1 MPRLPDPD
9 EPHFF
14 ARDPASEVLRTHRA
28 AEDEAALRS
37 LDSALLRRCAEFDAQ
52 RFDEDDLEFGPLSSL
67 ADPSSS
73 FDERTQDL
81 LDPFAGSRVEARA
94 RSLVDTHRKAFE
106 ARNTLAGHRRSDRPM
121 VRALERVL
129 EDNKQAVAMQPDL
142 IDVAL
147 ARADTALD
155 WSEDEREAQRT
166 AFDKDLAQR
175 LLRADITKGNIQA
188 VLQELDDEDLALDPE
203 TTAILRRE
211 VQTARGHARAAF
223 RADADAALSDVDETA
238 GTALIAQAHDIL
250 AEGQQDAFTERVR
263 QAQTDTAFRI
273 AIRFMTPKAVAT
285 TVDRDVDP
293 LELLTGTDRERR
305 QAIAREVLEARTQDP
320 VDVLMADPTVASWF
334 ADGTSLETALTR
346 RLRAQLDIGVAAQK
360 VLPRD
365 QARPLAAELNSLPSA
380 ARMARLVELAGRH
393 GKHHA
398 TTIRQLV
405 EQSLDRPAQALAA
418 AHGHPALA
426 LALID
431 AQIVGRAKLRE
442 GLDSREI
449 DAVEAAITQ
458 ALDGADT
465 NGFRFVFED
474 LAFRAY
480 KQAGNAEL
488 AARDAVALARDAF
501 KIETSGKPDAEDPES
516 VTLT

>member
-37 LDSALLRRCAEFDAQ
+37 LDSALLRRRAEFDAQ

-73 FDERTQDL
+73 FDERTLDL

-106 ARNTLAGHRRSDRPM
+106 ARDTLVGHRRGDRRM

-147 ARADTALD
+147 ARGDTALD

-166 AFDKDLAQR
+166 DFDKDLAQR

-211 VQTARGHARAAF
+211 A
-223 RADADAALSDVDETA
+223 
-238 GTALIAQAHDIL
+238 
-250 AEGQQDAFTERVR
+250 
-263 QAQTDTAFRI
+263 
-273 AIRFMTPKAVAT
+273 
-285 TVDRDVDP
+285 
-293 LELLTGTDRERR
+293 
-305 QAIAREVLEARTQDP
+305 
-320 VDVLMADPTVASWF
+320 
-334 ADGTSLETALTR
+334 
-346 RLRAQLDIGVAAQK
+346 
-360 VLPRD
+360 
-365 QARPLAAELNSLPSA
+365 
-380 ARMARLVELAGRH
+380 
-393 GKHHA
+393 
-398 TTIRQLV
+398 
-405 EQSLDRPAQALAA
+405 
-418 AHGHPALA
+418 
-426 LALID
+426 
-431 AQIVGRAKLRE
+431 
-442 GLDSREI
+442 
-449 DAVEAAITQ
+449 
-458 ALDGADT
+458 
-465 NGFRFVFED
+465 
-474 LAFRAY
+474 
-480 KQAGNAEL
+480 
-488 AARDAVALARDAF
+488 
-501 KIETSGKPDAEDPES
+501 
-516 VTLT
+516 